1 MNFGYVKDTAG
12 ITKPINL
19 DDIKLIEVTTDSIT
33 IRYNLIG
40 NTNIVDQLAFF
51 ISFNNTGDIST
62 VQIESQFYKW
72 LENAL
77 ISTSPLKASLNSAMP
92 QLEIVTAGLIN
103 TSGYRDATFLA
114 AVDETAACAASPTA
128 ACIVESEVGTPPIGT
143 LVLANPSASDYEP
156 IADGTY
162 ALSIGS
168 SKYFISLIGS
178 RIVQI
183 TVCPLVLDFV
193 FDPNQQASGAPSDS
207 NYFSLGNLESSSFIN
222 YYGGFSMSP
231 FTGQANDVVMGCT
244 SLGSLK
250 GSNDRTWPCG
260 YIVNGFLDATKGLG
274 QLPAFAIK
282 LADPNVASW
291 NGASLYVSDDYY
303 VTGDYTQATWVAFNE
318 DYWLQGFSNFG
329 NGTQFP
335 AGGISPTAESLIIN
349 GQIASDPSTL
359 QPAGRVFIPAG
370 TSISGNAVFGAT
382 QYVILTRTGDL
393 TGSSNCT

>member
-19 DDIKLIEVTTDSIT
+19 DDIKIINVTSDSIT
-33 IRYNLIG
+33 IRYNLTGTSGIA
-40 NTNIVDQLAFF
+40 DELAFF

-62 VQIESQFYKW
+62 GQIESQFYKW
-72 LENAL
+72 LKNAL
-77 ISTSPLKASLNSAMP
+77 ISTSPSKASLNSAMP

-114 AVDETAACAASPTA
+114 GVDETAACAASPTA
-128 ACIVESEVGTPPIGT
+128 ACVVESEVGTPPVGT
-143 LVLANPSASDYEP
+143 LVLANPSTNDYEP

-162 ALSIGS
+162 ALNVGG
-168 SKYFISLIGS
+168 SKYFMSLIGS

-193 FDPNQQASGAPSDS
+193 FDPNQQASGTPSDS
-207 NYFSLGNLESSSFIN
+207 NYFSLANVYSSTFIN
-222 YYGGFSMSP
+222 YYGAFSMST
-231 FTGQANDVVMGCT
+231 FTGSGFISCG
-244 SLGSLK
+244 SLTSLK

-274 QLPAFAIK
+274 QLPAFAIQ

-303 VTGDYTQATWVAFNE
+303 VTGDYTQATWVGFNE

-335 AGGISPTAESLIIN
+335 AGGISPTVESLIM
-349 GQIASDPSTL
+349 GPTSDPSTL

-382 QYVILTRTGDL
+382 QFVTLTRTGNL
-393 TGSSNCT
+393 KNSSNCT

>member
-19 DDIKLIEVTTDSIT
+19 DDIKIINVTSDSIT
-33 IRYNLIG
+33 IRYNLTG
-40 NTNIVDQLAFF
+40 TSSIVDELAFF

-62 VQIESQFYKW
+62 GQIESQFYKW
-72 LENAL
+72 LKNAL
-77 ISTSPLKASLNSAMP
+77 ISTSPSKASLNSAMP

-103 TSGYRDATFLA
+103 TSGYRNATFLA

-128 ACIVESEVGTPPIGT
+128 ACVVESEVGTPPVGT
-143 LVLANPSASDYEP
+143 LVLANPSTNDYEP

-162 ALSIGS
+162 ALNVGG
-168 SKYFISLIGS
+168 SKYFMSLIGS

-193 FDPNQQASGAPSDS
+193 FDPNQQASGTPSDS
-207 NYFSLGNLESSSFIN
+207 NYFSLANVNSSTFIN
-222 YYGGFSMSP
+222 YYGAFSMSA
-231 FTGQANDVVMGCT
+231 FTGSGFSISCS
-244 SLGSLK
+244 SLTSLK

-274 QLPAFAIK
+274 QLPAFAIQ

-291 NGASLYVSDDYY
+291 NGATLYVSDDYY
-303 VTGDYTQATWVAFNE
+303 VTGDYTQATWVGFNE

-335 AGGISPTAESLIIN
+335 AGGISPTVESLIM
-349 GQIASDPSTL
+349 GPTTDPSTL

-382 QYVILTRTGDL
+382 QFVTLTRTGDL
-393 TGSSNCT
+393 KNSSNCT

>member
-19 DDIKLIEVTTDSIT
+19 DDIKIINVTSDSIT
-33 IRYNLIG
+33 IRYNLTGTSGIA
-40 NTNIVDQLAFF
+40 DELAFF

-62 VQIESQFYKW
+62 GQIESQFYKW

-77 ISTSPLKASLNSAMP
+77 ISTSPSKASLNSAMP

-103 TSGYRDATFLA
+103 TSGYRNATFLA

-128 ACIVESEVGTPPIGT
+128 ACVVESEVGTPPVGT
-143 LVLANPSASDYEP
+143 LVLANPSTNDYEP

-162 ALSIGS
+162 ALNVGG
-168 SKYFISLIGS
+168 SKYFMSLIGS

-193 FDPNQQASGAPSDS
+193 FDPNQQASGTPSDS
-207 NYFSLGNLESSSFIN
+207 NYFSLANVYSSTFIN
-222 YYGGFSMSP
+222 YYGAFSMST
-231 FTGQANDVVMGCT
+231 FTGSGFISCG
-244 SLGSLK
+244 SLTSLK

-274 QLPAFAIK
+274 QLPAFAIQ
-282 LADPNVASW
+282 LADSNVASW

-303 VTGDYTQATWVAFNE
+303 VTGDYTQATWVGFNE

-335 AGGISPTAESLIIN
+335 AGGISPTVESLIM
-349 GQIASDPSTL
+349 GPTSDPSTL

-382 QYVILTRTGDL
+382 QFVTLTRTGDL
-393 TGSSNCT
+393 NNSSNCT

>member
-19 DDIKLIEVTTDSIT
+19 DDIKIINVTSDSVT
-33 IRYNLIG
+33 IRYNLTGTTSIP
-40 NTNIVDQLAFF
+40 DQLAFF
-51 ISFNNTGDIST
+51 ISFNNTGNIST
-62 VQIESQFYKW
+62 GQIESQFYKW

-128 ACIVESEVGTPPIGT
+128 ACIVESEVGTPPVGT
-143 LVLANPSASDYEP
+143 LVLANPSANDYEP

-162 ALSIGS
+162 ALFIAG
-168 SKYFISLIGS
+168 SKYFISLKGS
-178 RIVQI
+178 RIAQI
-183 TVCPLVLDFV
+183 IICPLILDFI
-193 FDPNQQASGAPSDS
+193 FDPNQQASGTPSDS
-207 NYFSLGNLESSSFIN
+207 NYFSLATLNNFNFIN
-222 YYGGFSMSP
+222 YYGAFTMSP
-231 FTGQANDVVMGCT
+231 FTGAGFGVGCA

-260 YIVNGFLDATKGLG
+260 YIVNGFLDAAEGLG

-303 VTGDYTQATWVAFNE
+303 VTGDYTQATWVSFDEN
-318 DYWLQGFSNFG
+318 YWLQGFSYFG

-335 AGGISPTAESLIIN
+335 AGGISPTAESLIISAS
-349 GQIASDPSTL
+349 IASDPSTL

-382 QYVILTRTGDL
+382 QYVTLTRTGDL
-393 TGSSNCT
+393 TNSSNCT

>member
-19 DDIKLIEVTTDSIT
+19 DDIKIINVTSDSIT
-33 IRYNLIG
+33 IRYNLTGTSGIA
-40 NTNIVDQLAFF
+40 DELAFF

-62 VQIESQFYKW
+62 GQIESQFYKW

-77 ISTSPLKASLNSAMP
+77 ISTSPSKASLNSAMP

-128 ACIVESEVGTPPIGT
+128 ACVVESEVGTPPVGT
-143 LVLANPSASDYEP
+143 LVLANPSTNDYEP

-162 ALSIGS
+162 ALNVGG
-168 SKYFISLIGS
+168 SKYFMSLIGS

-193 FDPNQQASGAPSDS
+193 FDPNQQASGTPSDS
-207 NYFSLGNLESSSFIN
+207 NYFSLANVYSSTFIN
-222 YYGGFSMSP
+222 YYGAFSMST
-231 FTGQANDVVMGCT
+231 FTGSGFISCG
-244 SLGSLK
+244 SLTSLK

-274 QLPAFAIK
+274 QLPAFAIQ
-282 LADPNVASW
+282 LADSNVASW

-303 VTGDYTQATWVAFNE
+303 VTGDYTQATWVGFNE

-335 AGGISPTAESLIIN
+335 AGGISPTVESLIM
-349 GQIASDPSTL
+349 GPTSDPSTL

-382 QYVILTRTGDL
+382 QFVTLTRTGNL
-393 TGSSNCT
+393 KNSSNCT